1 MTKGQP
7 INTGVIA
14 LAKRKVA
21 HDAAQ
26 NNNKTP
32 KESLPD
38 TEFSAEYQQED
49 MIRGANRNSKK
60 GRQGK

>member
-1 MTKGQP
+1 M
-7 INTGVIA
+7 GVKVVE
-14 LAKRKVA
+14 KRKVA
-21 HDAAQ
+21 HDAAK

-38 TEFSAEYQQED
+38 TEFSAAYDKED

>member
-1 MTKGQP
+1 M
-7 INTGVIA
+7 
-14 LAKRKVA
+14 AKRKVA
-21 HDAAQ
+21 FDAAN

-38 TEFSAEYQQED
+38 TEFSVEYEGED
-49 MIRGANRNSKK
+49 KIKGANRNSKK

>member
-1 MTKGQP
+1 MK
-7 INTGVIA
+7 A

-21 HDAAQ
+21 HDAAK

-38 TEFSAEYQQED
+38 TEFSAAYDKED
-49 MIRGANRNSKK
+49 MIRGANRNSKH